1 MSSSIIKQLGI
12 NAKNAASKLTNI
24 QAEKKNKALDYLKR
38 DLKSLS
44 SKIINVNKK
53 DIKNAHAMKLSS
65 AMIDRLTLN
74 EEKINK

>member
-1 MSSSIIKQLGI
+1 MSSSRIKQLGI

-44 SKIINVNKK
+44 SKIAVPKRG
-53 DIKNAHAMKLSS
+53 S
-65 AMIDRLTLN
+65 A
-74 EEKINK
+74 KIITPAAL